1 MFSVCLLNDIEDQE
15 HFRLLRRNIL
25 KESLNDSIW
34 KTASQYPLHSNK
46 EEPVR
51 EDEDDVLVYQMA
63 IGCSTYATT
72 IRRLDLADAVGVLS
86 KFMPKPGKEHWQ
98 DIKQC

>member
-25 KESLNDSIW
+25 KQSLNDSIW
-34 KTASQYPLHSNK
+34 KTASQYPLYSNK

-51 EDEDDVLVYQMA
+51 EDEDVLVYQMA

-86 KFMPKPGKEHWQ
+86 KFMPKQGKEHWQ